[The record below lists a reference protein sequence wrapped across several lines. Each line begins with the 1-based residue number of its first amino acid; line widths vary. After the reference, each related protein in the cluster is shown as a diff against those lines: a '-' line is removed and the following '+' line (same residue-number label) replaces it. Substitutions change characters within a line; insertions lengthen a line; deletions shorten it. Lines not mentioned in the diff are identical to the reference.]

1 MREAWVAANDAA
13 VEEEWFGR
21 ALSFHRYY
29 WETGTR
35 GDHDDPVLQR
45 VGTGQ
50 PVTYQEFVKDR
61 AFAGTP
67 DLVIDEIR
75 RWHEAIG
82 FDEACL
88 IFATAQEAPGR
99 ADDDEDDGDVRP
111 RGDARVRVTCAGD

>member
-1 MREAWVAANDAA
+1 MPPSRRS
-13 VEEEWFGR
+13 GSG

-67 DLVIDEIR
+67 DLVIDEIE
-75 RWHEAIG
+75 RWHGAIE

-88 IFATAQEAPGR
+88 IFATAQEAPVAPTMMRTTELFGR
-99 ADDDEDDGDVRP
+99 EVMPAF
-111 RGDARVRVTCAGD
+111 T